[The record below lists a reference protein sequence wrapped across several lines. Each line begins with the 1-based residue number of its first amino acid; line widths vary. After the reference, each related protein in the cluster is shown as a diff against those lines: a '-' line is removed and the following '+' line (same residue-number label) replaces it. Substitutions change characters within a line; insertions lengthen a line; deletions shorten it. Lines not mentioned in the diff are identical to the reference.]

1 VLHRTEPVKNLSRI
15 RRLFIYDRRLV
26 VKRWLAELSI
36 VHSSRKVVEI
46 FKAAIEPI
54 TRDVHKESK
63 SGLW

>member
-1 VLHRTEPVKNLSRI
+1 MHPTEPAKSLSRI
-15 RRLFIYDRRLV
+15 RRPFIYDRRIV
-26 VKRWLAELSI
+26 DKRWLAELSI

-54 TRDVHKESK
+54 TRDVYKESR